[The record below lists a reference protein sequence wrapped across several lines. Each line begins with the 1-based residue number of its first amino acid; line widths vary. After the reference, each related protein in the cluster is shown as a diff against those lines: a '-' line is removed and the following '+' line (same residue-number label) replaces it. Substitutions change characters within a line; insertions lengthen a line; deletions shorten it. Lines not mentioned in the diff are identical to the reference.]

1 LLDVESGDLTLANN
15 GSSSNATYLVA
26 AGSVLDITGG
36 QNPTWAGLM
45 TGRGAGLVAFESG
58 SLKLNPSATLD
69 FTNGLFQWLGGQMTG
84 NLTNANVFTIA
95 PSNTV
100 YLLRGSLFNNM
111 GVVWQTNTG
120 WLDLQQNARFEN
132 LPAGV
137 YNIAGGTAIFS
148 DDYNPEFFD
157 NYGTFR
163 RAGGAG
169 SSAINQVQFN
179 NFGLLD
185 VESGNLT
192 LANGGSS
199 SNATYTVAAGS
210 VLDITGGQ
218 SPTWSGTMTGHGAGE
233 ILFASG
239 VLNATPSTTLNFD
252 NGLFQWTGGAVIGVV
267 TNANVLTL
275 SGSNSVTLERNSL
288 LDNSGVFRQT
298 GSALNIQQ
306 NARFVNLP
314 KGVYDFAADASVYTT
329 DYAPD
334 YFDNYG
340 LLRKSGGTNTST
352 ISISFDNQNGSIEV
366 DQGVLSLGNNPFL
379 QGNGVFTVQLGGTNS
394 GQYGRL
400 VAGSALLGGPLNVQL
415 SIGYVPAVGDQ
426 FEIIA
431 APNLSGTF
439 SSVAMPGGLSVSYS
453 NNAVYLV
460 VTGAVTQLPPSI
472 VTQPVN
478 VTNVAGATISFQ
490 TSVAGSPPF
499 GFNWQFNGTNLS
511 DNGHINGSQSGVL
524 TINSISAAD
533 VGGYQAV
540 ITNAV
545 GSVTSQMATLSL
557 LSTPS
562 YSYLVL
568 TTPNL
573 LGYWPFSPA
582 LQANSEVGG
591 ITGTFMGTAAVGPAG
606 SGPSLPDQPENT
618 AVLLGGTNSY
628 AASSLLGGLVPV
640 GEFPDQATIVG
651 WFNMTTLP
659 SLAGQTFYI
668 AGESLA
674 GDDLDLQ
681 IETDNTL
688 RFYTDNGGST
698 ANGAAFTAADTN
710 GWHFFAAS
718 FSSGLSRDIYVDGVL
733 VGSSTPG
740 GHDATRGGQFTMG
753 ASPVW
758 TGRFFEGALSDIA
771 FYNRQ
776 LSATEINNLY
786 IAAGFM
792 PVSMQIHQAGKFVV
806 LTWTVPS
813 ATSANPHAAI
823 AGPVTDTN
831 YVLETATSLRP
842 GAVWQPFN
850 ATPVIT
856 GNKFQLTFPVTNSVQ
871 FFRLRAK

>member
-1 LLDVESGDLTLANN
+1 V
-15 GSSSNATYLVA
+15 
-26 AGSVLDITGG
+26 
-36 QNPTWAGLM
+36 
-45 TGRGAGLVAFESG
+45 
-58 SLKLNPSATLD
+58 
-69 FTNGLFQWLGGQMTG
+69 
-84 NLTNANVFTIA
+84 
-95 PSNTV
+95 
-100 YLLRGSLFNNM
+100 FNNV
-111 GVVWQTNTG
+111 GVVWQTNSG
-120 WLDLQQNARFEN
+120 WLDIQQSARFEN

-137 YNIAGGTAIFS
+137 YNMAGGTAIS
-148 DDYNPEFFD
+148 SGDYNPEYFD

-163 RAGGAG
+163 QAGGTA

-185 VESGNLT
+185 VETGNLT
-192 LANGGSS
+192 LANSGSS

-218 SPTWSGTMTGHGAGE
+218 SPTWAGTMTGHGAGQV
-233 ILFASG
+233 LFASG
-239 VLNATPSTTLNFD
+239 VLNANPSTTLNFD

-267 TNANVLTL
+267 TNVNVLAL
-275 SGSNSVTLERNSL
+275 SSTNSVMLERNSL
-288 LDNSGVFRQT
+288 LDNVGVVRQT

-314 KGVYDFAADASVYTT
+314 KGVYDFAADASVYSS

-340 LLRKSGGTNTST
+340 LLRKSGGTNSST

-366 DQGVLSLGNNPFL
+366 DQGVLSLGNNAFV
-379 QGNGVFTVQLGGTNS
+379 QGNGLFTVQLGGTNS
-394 GQYGRL
+394 GQYGQL
-400 VAGSALLGGPLNVQL
+400 SAGGAFLGGPLNVDL
-415 SIGYVPAVGDQ
+415 ATGYVPALGEQ
-426 FEIIA
+426 FEILA
-431 APNLSGTF
+431 SPNIKGTF
-439 SSVAMPGGLSVSYS
+439 GSTAMPGGLSINYS

-472 VTQPVN
+472 VSQPVN

-490 TSVAGSPPF
+490 VSVAGSPPF
-499 GFNWQFNGTNLS
+499 GIAWQFNGTNLS
-511 DNGHINGSQSGVL
+511 DNGHIGGSQSGAL

-540 ITNAV
+540 ITNAI
-545 GSVTSQMATLSL
+545 GSVTSQTASLTL

-573 LGYWPFSPA
+573 VGYWPFTPA
-582 LQANSEVGG
+582 SQANSVFGG
-591 ITGTFMGTAAVGPAG
+591 ITGTFMGAAAVGPAS
-606 SGPSLPDQPENT
+606 SGPSLPDQPVNT
-618 AVLLGGTNSY
+618 AVLLNGTNSY
-628 AASSLLGGLVPV
+628 VATSLGGGLNTS

-651 WFNMTTLP
+651 WFNMATLP
-659 SLAGQTFYI
+659 SLDGHAFFI
-668 AGESLA
+668 AGESLY
-674 GDDLDLQ
+674 GDDMDLQ
-681 IETDNTL
+681 IDTDNTL
-688 RFYTDNGGST
+688 RFYTDSGGST
-698 ANGAAFTAADTN
+698 ANGAAFASADTN
-710 GWHFFAAS
+710 VWHFVAAS
-718 FSSGLSRDIYVDGVL
+718 FSSGLIRDIYLDGAL

-740 GHDATRGGQFTMG
+740 SHDATRGGQFTMG
-753 ASPVW
+753 ESSVW
-758 TGRFFEGALSDIA
+758 TGRFFDGALADIA

-786 IAAGFM
+786 IAAGFT
-792 PVSMQIHQAGKFVV
+792 PVSMQIHQSGKFVV

-813 ATSANPHAAI
+813 ATPANPRAAI
-823 AGPVTDTN
+823 AAPMTGTN

-842 GAVWQPFN
+842 GTVWQPFN
-850 ATPVIT
+850 VTPVIT